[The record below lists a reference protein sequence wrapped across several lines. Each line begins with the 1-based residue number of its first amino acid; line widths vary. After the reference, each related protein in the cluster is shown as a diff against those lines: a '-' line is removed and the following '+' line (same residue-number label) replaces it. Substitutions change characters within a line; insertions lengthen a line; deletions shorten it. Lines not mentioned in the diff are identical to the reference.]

1 MVEAAMMTPTGGAVV
16 PGGAGATAEVTGED
30 CKPDPETESG
40 VRVPSSS

>member
-1 MVEAAMMTPTGGAVV
+1 MMTPTGGAVV

-30 CKPDPETESG
+30 CKPDPETEAG